1 MKYPKEYLDE
11 IKTRLKVS
19 TVVSKT
25 VSLKKRGKEF
35 VGLSPFKNEKTPS
48 FTVNDEK
55 EFYHCFATSEH
66 GNIFDFIMKTQNLK
80 FGEAVKHLAQLAG
93 MQPYLFS
100 KKDEEREKKW
110 NEYKSIFN
118 EYVDFYHNEL
128 IKNEQHSNA
137 REYLKNRSLSK
148 ENVKKFKIGY
158 VEKNPSIFE
167 QFKNKYSEQTLVE
180 TGLFYLDEKKKIY
193 IERFRG
199 RLIFPINN
207 ITGQPIALGG
217 RIIENLDYLAK
228 YINSPETLFFKKGSN
243 LYNLDLAR
251 KLSNKL
257 DHIYLVEGYM
267 DVVGLSKNGIDN
279 AVANLGTSLTDKQ
292 IQILNQ
298 FFDDIIIC
306 FDGDESGYKAALR
319 AAENSIKELKPEKQ
333 ISFLFLPNKEDPD
346 SYVNKNGKANFIEF
360 TKQSKLSIHQ
370 FIFSHYKK
378 QTENNPSS
386 MAIFEKRLRDVAN
399 TIKDDYIKKYVLE
412 YFLEKIAELTPHSNQ
427 KNKKNYKKPT
437 KSLDATKKYYNESQS
452 LSGVELKEFSLIYLV
467 INNLNLMQSNIHL
480 IENIKLFTEVNKKI
494 FNQIIEVLKSENQ
507 IAVQDLNLD
516 SQIIEKI
523 NKFAPI
529 KYILKNNSEDDQ
541 KIIELLEDISRDLMN
556 YDLEF
561 RIQELE
567 SKFSVD
573 MNESTFNELK
583 ELKKKSRISINLD
596 KFVMDFYRFDI
607 I

>member
-1 MKYPKEYLDE
+1 MMKYPKEYLDE

-66 GNIFDFIMKTQNLK
+66 GNIFDFVMKTQNLK

-93 MQPYLFS
+93 IQPYMFS

-110 NEYKSIFN
+110 QEYKLIFSQ
-118 EYVDFYHNEL
+118 YVDFYHDEL
-128 IKNEQHSNA
+128 LKNETYSFV
-137 REYLKNRSLSK
+137 RDYLKKRLLTK
-148 ENVKKFKIGY
+148 EEVKKFKIGY
-158 VEKNPSIFE
+158 VEKKPNF
-167 QFKNKYSEQTLVE
+167 FDKLKKNFSEQALVE

-193 IERFRG
+193 VERFRG

-207 ITGQPIALGG
+207 ISGQPIALGG
-217 RIIENLDYLAK
+217 RIIENLEYLAK
-228 YINSPETLFFKKGSN
+228 YINSPETNFFKKGSN

-251 KLSNKL
+251 KLSNKI

-267 DVVGLSKNGIDN
+267 DVVGLSKNGVDN

-292 IQILNQ
+292 ILTLNQ

-333 ISFLFLPNKEDPD
+333 ISFLFLPDKEDPD
-346 SYVNKNGKANFIEF
+346 SYVNKNGKNNFINF
-360 TKQSKLSIHQ
+360 TKQNKISIHQ

-378 QTENNPSS
+378 QTKNNPSS
-386 MAIFEKRLRDVAN
+386 LAIFEKKLKSIAN
-399 TIKDDYIKKYVLE
+399 TIKDNLIKKYVSE
-412 YFLEKIAELTPHSNQ
+412 FFLEKIAELTPYSNQ
-427 KNKKNYKKPT
+427 NKKKFFVKKT
-437 KSLDATKKYYNESQS
+437 KSLDTTKKHYIDSQS
-452 LSGVELKEFSLIYLV
+452 LTGVELKEFSLLYLV
-467 INNLNLMQSNIHL
+467 MNNLNLLQANLHL
-480 IENIKLFTEVNKKI
+480 VENIKLFTEVNKKI
-494 FNQIIEVLKSENQ
+494 FELIIEKLKSVEKVEIEDLKLDNQ
-507 IAVQDLNLD
+507 LF
-516 SQIIEKI
+516 EKI

-529 KYILKNNSEDDQ
+529 KHILKNQNNDDQ
-541 KIIELLEDISRDLMN
+541 KIIELLDDISRDLMN

-573 MNESTFNELK
+573 MSETTFNELK
-583 ELKKKSRISINLD
+583 ELKKKQNLN
-596 KFVMDFYRFDI
+596 
-607 I
+607 

>member
-66 GNIFDFIMKTQNLK
+66 GNIFDFVMKTQNLK

-93 MQPYLFS
+93 MQPYMFS

-110 NEYKSIFN
+110 NEYKSIFT

-128 IKNEQHSNA
+128 IKNEKYSNA
-137 REYLKNRSLSK
+137 REYLKNRSLNK
-148 ENVKKFKIGY
+148 DEVKKFKIGY
-158 VEKNPSIFE
+158 VEKNPKIFE
-167 QFKNKYSEQTLVE
+167 ELKNKHSEQTLVE
-180 TGLFYLDEKKKIY
+180 TGLFYFDEKKNTHL
-193 IERFRG
+193 ERFRG

-243 LYNLDLAR
+243 LYNLDIAR
-251 KLSNKL
+251 KLSNKV

-279 AVANLGTSLTDKQ
+279 VVANLGTSLTDKQ

-346 SYVNKNGKANFIEF
+346 SYVNKNGKANFLEF

-370 FIFSHYKK
+370 FIFSHYKN

-386 MAIFEKRLRDVAN
+386 MAIFEKRLRGVAN
-399 TIKDDYIKKYVLE
+399 TIRDDFIKKYVLE
-412 YFLEKIAELTPHSNQ
+412 YFLEKIAELTPHYSNQ
-427 KNKKNYKKPT
+427 KNKKSYKKPT
-437 KSLDATKKYYNESQS
+437 KSLDATKKYYNESES

-467 INNLNLMQSNIHL
+467 INNLNLIQLNIHL

-494 FNQIIEVLKSENQ
+494 FSQIIESLKSGDLPTIQE
-507 IAVQDLNLD
+507 LNLD

-573 MNESTFNELK
+573 MSESTFNELK
-583 ELKKKSRISINLD
+583 DLKKKQNLN
-596 KFVMDFYRFDI
+596 
-607 I
+607 